1 MERLVERKI
10 DAPQVKA
17 TIDGAAFVQILKLGM
32 ATTFKEYA
40 DFVFKPFILKQ
51 LEAVDRE
58 RMLCGM
64 YIVKTV

>member
-10 DAPQVKA
+10 DAPQLEA
-17 TIDGAAFVQILKLGM
+17 TIIDGAVSVQILKPGM

-40 DFVFKPFILKQ
+40 ESSWRPF
-51 LEAVDRE
+51 RE
-58 RMLCGM
+58 WTLCGM